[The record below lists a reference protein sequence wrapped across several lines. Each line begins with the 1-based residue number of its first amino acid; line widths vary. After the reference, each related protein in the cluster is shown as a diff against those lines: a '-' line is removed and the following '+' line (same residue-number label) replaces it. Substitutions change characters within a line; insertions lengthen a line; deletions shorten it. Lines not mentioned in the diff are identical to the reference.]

1 MATTRVLAPLEAAGR
16 TEAMTEELI
25 LRRVRQSLRDPKVDS
40 IVIHKPGAHLRGD
53 DGRDYVVGADGEPR
67 LVGVAAAEGITSC

>member
-1 MATTRVLAPLEAAGR
+1 MATRVLAPMPSNGR

-25 LRRVRQSLRDPKVDS
+25 LRRVRQALRDSDVDTV
-40 IVIHKPGAHLRGD
+40 VIHKEGSHLRGP
-53 DGRDYVVGADGEPR
+53 DGRDRVVGADGEPR